1 MAPRMIC
8 RTNASSVSLAEIRM
22 PDTEG
27 FGRRMDGPTGRRRA
41 ARERLSLP
49 VSLYSVDQSRVA
61 LLADISQS
69 GCRLQGMALPEV
81 GQDVLLKAADVE
93 LFGQIVWKDGSER
106 GVEFDEPITEA
117 DLDDLR
123 QVLSRQDGR
132 EAS

>member
-1 MAPRMIC
+1 
-8 RTNASSVSLAEIRM
+8 
-22 PDTEG
+22 
-27 FGRRMDGPTGRRRA
+27 
-41 ARERLSLP
+41 LSLP

-69 GCRLQGMALPEV
+69 GCRLQGMALPGV

-106 GVEFDEPITEA
+106 GVKFDETITEA

-123 QVLSRQDGR
+123 QVLGRQD
-132 EAS
+132 